1 MHYTVAFFK
10 SPNAE
15 ILKFR
20 LALDF
25 ILNFIL
31 AMKDKI
37 LPIQHK
43 LVGTKL
49 TRQLKIL
56 LETVEFFIR
65 IQHFL
70 PK

>member
-20 LALDF
+20 FVLDF
-25 ILNFIL
+25 ILNLIL
-31 AMKDKI
+31 TTKDKI
-37 LPIQHK
+37 LPIQHE
-43 LVGTKL
+43 LDGTKL
-49 TRQLKIL
+49 TCQLKIL
-56 LETVEFFIR
+56 LGTVQCFKQ
-65 IQHFL
+65 IQLFL

>member
-31 AMKDKI
+31 ATKDKI
-37 LPIQHK
+37 LQDIVHSA
-43 LVGTKL
+43 
-49 TRQLKIL
+49 
-56 LETVEFFIR
+56 
-65 IQHFL
+65 
-70 PK
+70 